1 MRLKKKKKKM
11 VKSFKNMATSFF
23 SLLCVVL
30 SFALFLVV
38 KRERETIYG
47 VKRVE
52 KSSLALLFFLVWGYT
67 RD

>member
-1 MRLKKKKKKM
+1 
-11 VKSFKNMATSFF
+11 MATSFF